1 MTVER
6 PSVER
11 RVLKAIKADPKRV
24 PFVLG
29 SGGSGRTSLLLHLRQ
44 TIGAERCQ
52 YIDVEQAATTP
63 EGFLR
68 ALTINSPFRR
78 PGQPSPSEN
87 GLSARDAF
95 QASLAFLDSAQ
106 TNSGNSALFLLDEV
120 LELRTFDSFP
130 GLRTVL
136 PELLR
141 TLQGSRN
148 RFVMSTRYVSR
159 AHRLLR
165 NASPEYEVI
174 HVPPLSSAEIADKL
188 SPEYAPQDAHALTE
202 LAQAV
207 QVLTDGR
214 PGYVQILDDA
224 MRGMAGRVGDD
235 PVAALT
241 AQMSRGAPLWE
252 RCRFYFEL
260 RLHRARGYG
269 ALKAILL
276 VLADQEPLT
285 LTEIAQR
292 LQRTPGSTKDYLSW
306 LEDVDLISARQKR
319 YGFVDPLLRLWVQI
333 HCRSEPFD
341 EEQLARQVQQFA
353 HEVLPEVE
361 PVPDVEPA
369 LATSDN
375 GADRTWSGV
384 EID

>member
-1 MTVER
+1 ML
-6 PSVER
+6 SR
-11 RVLKAIKADPKRV
+11 RQRLLKAFSEP
-24 PFVLG
+24 
-29 SGGSGRTSLLLHLRQ
+29 LRS
-44 TIGAERCQ
+44 TH
-52 YIDVEQAATTP
+52 
-63 EGFLR
+63 
-68 ALTINSPFRR
+68 
-78 PGQPSPSEN
+78 PSEDPDN
-87 GLSARDAF
+87 RPPRKTVCPRVTLFR
-95 QASLAFLDSAQ
+95 LAFLDSAQ

-306 LEDVDLISARQKR
+306 LEDVDLISARQSAT
-319 YGFVDPLLRLWVQI
+319 VLWTR
-333 HCRSEPFD
+333 CSACGSRSTAG
-341 EEQLARQVQQFA
+341 LSRS
-353 HEVLPEVE
+353 
-361 PVPDVEPA
+361 
-369 LATSDN
+369 TRSN
-375 GADRTWSGV
+375 
-384 EID
+384 